1 MASSL
6 SMPGSFKSV
15 LTDRVDTSKAWRMAA
30 ARLQGGDSSLC
41 PAGGAPYYD
50 EYGRP
55 ASLDTITLTAGK
67 APECGFSSRRPASR
81 LMGFEVQQ
89 RNLPPICGPGFRGGG
104 DTLLG
109 SARDVTV
116 RGLYGGPSASYVRQY
131 PGRVNMAPDPGYGI
145 RRSTD
150 YPDVGGWRPWS
161 RSMDATMSVAA
172 GKAHP

>member
-1 MASSL
+1 
-6 SMPGSFKSV
+6 MPGSFKSV

-30 ARLQGGDSSLC
+30 ARLQGGDPSLC

-55 ASLDTITLTAGK
+55 ATIDTITLKAGL
-67 APECGFSSRRPASR
+67 APECGWSSTRTAGR
-81 LMGFEVQQ
+81 LMNFEVQA
-89 RNLPPICGPGFRGGG
+89 RNLPPVCAPGFRGGG
-104 DTLLG
+104 DTMLG

-116 RGLYGGPSASYVRQY
+116 TGIYGPAGRSPFVRQF
-131 PGRVNMAPDPGYGI
+131 PGRVNMAPDFGPAP

-161 RSMDATMSVAA
+161 RSMDATISTAA
-172 GKAHP
+172 PKAHPG